1 MGALQ
6 GHDQADEK
14 CNKRDD
20 GYRLDAHGHGLTK
33 GALRTQALTPK
44 RTDKGEIRGLASEV
58 RQVSNV
64 SEPIYRP
71 RAHPGGYGD
80 DSLRRGQREHPPI
93 EWAIWEACLRLAIE
107 LARDSEVSLSS
118 MQGLFLGFAYLK
130 YPGQA
135 RELQHL
141 QNSAGQAEQ
150 AEPLLGIPR
159 FLEHLQQRCDSGA
172 INIAHRAQVN

>member
-20 GYRLDAHGHGLTK
+20 GYRLDAHVHGLTK

-71 RAHPGGYGD
+71 RAHLGGYGD
-80 DSLRRGQREHPPI
+80 DSLRRGQREDPPI
-93 EWAIWEACLRLAIE
+93 EGAISTTCLGFALGPASTV
-107 LARDSEVSLSS
+107 RDSGVTLLSI
-118 MQGLFLGFAYLK
+118 QDLFLGFAYLK
-130 YPGQA
+130 Y
-135 RELQHL
+135 
-141 QNSAGQAEQ
+141 
-150 AEPLLGIPR
+150 
-159 FLEHLQQRCDSGA
+159 
-172 INIAHRAQVN
+172 